1 MPNAFKVL
9 DRLVKPVGAGFYD
22 GLVFARNIEH
32 QFDQN
37 TLQNGG
43 IKEGQSLRIMKRPRT
58 TTSVG
63 RVATPQD
70 IVQLEEVLVTSTQ
83 RNALYNITSVEA
95 LQNFSESEM
104 TFMEY
109 GKKLAVDT
117 DADLYNRALQQ
128 TPNVVFGTASS
139 GSAIQKADLQRART
153 FLSLADCNMSNIKL
167 FIDPI
172 HMGDFVDNSATLFN
186 PTESIAKQYLDG
198 YAGRAVGAEWFEYN
212 RSTNISI
219 GFTAG
224 GSVVADIVGAM
235 ASAVV
240 TQGATSLSVSGFG
253 ANLQVEAGTI
263 LTIAGCNRVR
273 PATGTDTGLPNQF
286 RVTTTVSL
294 DGTGAGVLTVDP
306 IYSTGGY
313 RNVTALP
320 ANAAVVTIL
329 GTAGKIYRQSL
340 MYHQDA
346 FVMGTGRLP
355 DTTDAG
361 APAKFVTEG
370 GFEMRMNR
378 QALIRDD
385 SQDTRFDTLYGM
397 TGNVRE
403 WSVKLWTPVN

>member
-1 MPNAFKVL
+1 MSNAFKVL

-43 IKEGQSLRIMKRPRT
+43 IKEGHSLRIMKRPRI
-58 TTSVG
+58 TSAVG

-70 IVQLEEVLVTSTQ
+70 VVQLEETLVTSTQ
-83 RNALYNITSVEA
+83 RHIDVNLTSVEV
-95 LQNFSESEM
+95 LQQFSEREM

-117 DADLYNRALQQ
+117 DADLFNRALQQ
-128 TPNVVFGTASS
+128 TPNVVLGTASS
-139 GSAIQKADLQRART
+139 GSAIQKSDLQKART
-153 FLSLADCNMSNIKL
+153 FLSMADCNMSNIK
-167 FIDPI
+167 FFVDPA
-172 HMGDFVDNSATLFN
+172 HMGDFVDNTQTLFN

-212 RSTNISI
+212 RSTNIAI

-224 GSVVADIVGAM
+224 GSVVADIIGAM

-240 TQGATSLSVSGFG
+240 TQGSTSLSVSGFG

-263 LTIAGCNRVR
+263 LTIAGCNRVK
-273 PATGTDTGLPNQF
+273 PATGVDTGLPAQF

-294 DGTGAGVLTVDP
+294 DGSGAGVLTVDP

-313 RNVTALP
+313 KNVTALP
-320 ANAAVVTIL
+320 ANSAVVTII

-340 MYHQDA
+340 MYHNDA
-346 FVMGTGRLP
+346 FVMGMGRLP

-361 APAKFVTEG
+361 APAKFISEG
-370 GFEMRMNR
+370 GFDMRMNR
-378 QALIRDD
+378 QAFIRED

-403 WSVKLWTPVN
+403 WAVKLWTPVN